1 MSSRLPRERNKG
13 HRDNTRSRSTPIA
26 PVCYPAPRL
35 EHHPRC
41 ELNAEEDANSSAPDD
56 AHQNYH
62 TCHLRFLPLTQQAAG
77 AITEGICGCLLSGA
91 FLLTNFG
98 QLFCCTE
105 NNPHPMLHTLREV
118 RQLLDIVAITLA
130 TNDACPLHSSQ

>member
-1 MSSRLPRERNKG
+1 MPEETRPDRAPPRRVFFHVSSRLLRERNKG
-13 HRDNTRSRSTPIA
+13 HRDNTRSRSAT
-26 PVCYPAPRL
+26 
-35 EHHPRC
+35 
-41 ELNAEEDANSSAPDD
+41 EEDANNSAQDD
-56 AHQNYH
+56 AHQDYR
-62 TCHLRFLPLTQQAAG
+62 TCHLCALTLTQRAAG

-105 NNPHPMLHTLREV
+105 NNPHPMLHTMREV